1 MYLHAH
7 PKEMCNDDQKAQVIG
22 LDWGTSSLR
31 AYLLGQGGQ
40 VLAENSL
47 PLGIMP
53 VRRSSAPSDI
63 NRAFERALGR
73 AIGEWIAAAA
83 RPLPIVAAGMVGSA
97 QGWQEVPYLRIPF
110 DVRELGSHLGK
121 VRASDGTVIHLVPG
135 LLRTCGLPNVMRGE
149 ETQVL
154 GILSAEGNG
163 DVPVGLP
170 GTHSKWCFLQ
180 GGCIEDFETFITGEL
195 YAALRQHTII
205 GQTMNGG
212 SDGISAAFDR
222 GVEVATSANGLIGDL
237 STIFSVRSRNLV
249 GQLTF
254 EEQPDYFRAC

>member
-1 MYLHAH
+1 
-7 PKEMCNDDQKAQVIG
+7 
-22 LDWGTSSLR
+22 
-31 AYLLGQGGQ
+31 
-40 VLAENSL
+40 
-47 PLGIMP
+47 
-53 VRRSSAPSDI
+53 
-63 NRAFERALGR
+63 
-73 AIGEWIAAAA
+73 
-83 RPLPIVAAGMVGSA
+83 
-97 QGWQEVPYLRIPF
+97 
-110 DVRELGSHLGK
+110 
-121 VRASDGTVIHLVPG
+121 
-135 LLRTCGLPNVMRGE
+135 MRGE